1 MEKNQNEVES
11 EIGSSSAETT
21 KPEQRK
27 NPLGAIRKETLAIK
41 RVVKKWPE
49 FDISKL
55 EAKLEKD
62 RESFSKLSVRV
73 SKQEDKDTGDG
84 LELPKIEEKIK
95 EEIREKEEVKEEEKL
110 KEKPIEEKS
119 PIDRV
124 REIKPDLKELKEG
137 PKFEAPE
144 IPKTK
149 VPPQLEGI
157 DRFKIEFPESIKTTL
172 KGVDKAAGSAVKG
185 LGKTLTNVSRVFA
198 GLELAQDIFVKH
210 DARGATKHA
219 LQWGA
224 AEAAAGLDIVGSVVG
239 APETLGGS
247 LAGLAAAGAVGTGA
261 YVGTGALFNR
271 LFPEKKPKMAMGGI
285 VTKPTMAIIGEGGEK
300 EYIVPESKLSGFIQ
314 SHSKDDFKK
323 PARIILGVTHNFI
336 SQFGKGSD
344 DITRMVG
351 PEILRLE
358 RIYGADTFT
367 IPVFAK
373 GENNFDNIIPSGLFD
388 FLRGG
393 EVKSGISSEL
403 VDSIDNL
410 MSSLDSFLSDVEKI
424 SDGGGGDNA
433 GGGGDGG
440 GVITSSSKGDVND
453 NEIYSYLTKEKKLD
467 DAHAKGI
474 LANISRE
481 SGFRVGIIG
490 DNGSS
495 GGLFQWHN
503 DRFTL
508 MRKNVPNWKTNWK
521 GQVDYALLEDYGP
534 KYIKNSYSS
543 AKQAS
548 DDWLIKWERPADVF
562 GDIKI
567 NDSYL
572 ESTGNKITKSESS
585 TTLAST
591 PPSTLTPMGETTKGL
606 ISGYEVT
613 QEWHKKN
620 NRDKG
625 GHPGVDIGTNVG
637 TSIALQVESQVIALD
652 ANAGNP
658 SGYGKYLSVWVPSL
672 NKQFLFGHLSA
683 IGVKE
688 GQTIPAGT
696 VMAKTGQTGN
706 VTGPHLHFEV
716 HSEKY
721 YEGSAK
727 NENPA
732 PFWKN
737 LILGKG
743 GSFTATSTTSSD
755 DISSDKLSP
764 KSSNAIMSRAT
775 KARSVLRYQSID
787 TAPFYGRRQT
797 FIVKPII
804 FQSPPA
810 PSPSPQTQPQNN
822 KPKPKSKPTAQ
833 GFSPLVTPQQ
843 LD

>member
-62 RESFSKLSVRV
+62 RESFSKLSAKVG
-73 SKQEDKDTGDG
+73 KQEDKDTSGG
-84 LELPKIEEKIK
+84 LELPEIKEKVK

-110 KEKPIEEKS
+110 KEKSIEEK
-119 PIDRV
+119 PLIDKV
-124 REIKPDLKELKEG
+124 REPKLDLTELKQG
-137 PKFEAPE
+137 PTFKAPE

-149 VPPQLEGI
+149 VSPQLEGI

-172 KGVDKAAGSAVKG
+172 KGIDKTGASAVKG
-185 LGKTLTNVSRVFA
+185 LGKTLTGVGRLFS
-198 GLELAQDIFVKH
+198 GLELAQDIIKG
-210 DARGATKHA
+210 DSRGATKHA

-224 AEAAAGLDIVGSVVG
+224 AEAAAGLDIVGSIVG

-261 YVGTGALFNR
+261 YAGTGVLFDK

-285 VTKPTMAIIGEGGEK
+285 VTRPTMAIIGEGGEK
-300 EYIVPESKLSGFIQ
+300 EYIVPESKLSGFIR

-367 IPVFAK
+367 IPVFTK

-393 EVKSGISSEL
+393 RGKSGISLEL

-424 SDGGGGDNA
+424 GDGGDGGTG

-440 GVITSSSKGDVND
+440 DSITATSSGSLTDQELYDYLISKGFDSNQA
-453 NEIYSYLTKEKKLD
+453 L
-467 DAHAKGI
+467 GI
-474 LANISRE
+474 VANVSRE

-606 ISGYEVT
+606 ISGYPVT
-613 QEWHKKN
+613 QKWHNQN

-637 TSIALQVESQVIALD
+637 TSIALQVDSQVIALD
-652 ANAGNP
+652 SDPGNP
-658 SGYGKYLSVWVPSL
+658 SGYGKYLAVWVPSL

-696 VMAKTGQTGN
+696 VLAKTGQTGR

-743 GSFTATSTTSSD
+743 GAFTATSTTSSD
-755 DISSDKLSP
+755 DTSSDKLSP
-764 KSSNAIMSRAT
+764 KSSKAIMARAT

-804 FQSPPA
+804 FQSPPT
-810 PSPSPQTQPQNN
+810 PSSQTTTTNNNSRSKPS
-822 KPKPKSKPTAQ
+822 PTAQ